1 MTQTVL
7 RIVQNLASVMRNVL
21 NISPSVF
28 KHTILIVA
36 IILTFSGLAYFE
48 KKLNIQ
54 VFQLF
59 ENDLF
64 LSNLLKS
71 EHQKAFK
78 V

>member
-1 MTQTVL
+1 MSDRCPDSY
-7 RIVQNLASVMRNVL
+7 RIRVGAVVG
-21 NISPSVF
+21 
-28 KHTILIVA
+28 
-36 IILTFSGLAYFE
+36 LTLSGPAYFE

-54 VFQLF
+54 IFQLF

-71 EHQKAFK
+71 EYQKAFK

>member
-1 MTQTVL
+1 MICKYLLKDEQQIL
-7 RIVQNLASVMRNVL
+7 MEEKILAL
-21 NISPSVF
+21 
-28 KHTILIVA
+28 
-36 IILTFSGLAYFE
+36 SGPAYFE

-54 VFQLF
+54 IFQLF

-71 EHQKAFK
+71 EHQKTFK